1 VVQVNPRTHESDL
14 SVEVARCLPGPEAQ
28 ADEQWS
34 FVRHKKN
41 QRWLWY
47 AIDSA
52 IGRVLAF
59 VFGRRTDEVCR
70 SLLEK
75 LAVFN
80 VARYFTDG
88 WGSYSKLIPP
98 DKHVVGKRHTQR
110 IENKNLLFRTRIKRL
125 ARKTLCFSKSETI
138 MIPSSD
144 SSSTDIVLTKLTH
157 HQID

>member
-1 VVQVNPRTHESDL
+1 VVQVNPRTHESGL

-110 IENKNLLFRTRIKRL
+110 IATDREQEPVVQDEDQAPGPQDPLLFQVRNY
-125 ARKTLCFSKSETI
+125 A
-138 MIPSSD
+138 
-144 SSSTDIVLTKLTH
+144 
-157 HQID
+157 